1 MMALLDTHVFLWWIT
16 DDPRLSEQAG
26 NIISNSENRLFYSA
40 ASGWE
45 TAIKAGLDKLI
56 LKEGNLHDFLYE
68 QMEINDIAPLPVQ
81 MNHALHVHRLPLLHR
96 DPFDRMIIAQAQVE
110 NMTIVTQD
118 RQIARYYVE
127 TAW

>member
-1 MMALLDTHVFLWWIT
+1 VKT
-16 DDPRLSEQAG
+16 DFFSAPPADGKLSEAKPSG
-26 NIISNSENRLFYSA
+26 KRSPYSA

-45 TAIKAGLDKLI
+45 IAIKAGLGKLI
-56 LKEGNLHDFLYE
+56 LKEGHLHDFLDE
-68 QMEINDIAPLPVQ
+68 QLEINDIAPLPVQ

-118 RQIARYYVE
+118 RHIARYYVE